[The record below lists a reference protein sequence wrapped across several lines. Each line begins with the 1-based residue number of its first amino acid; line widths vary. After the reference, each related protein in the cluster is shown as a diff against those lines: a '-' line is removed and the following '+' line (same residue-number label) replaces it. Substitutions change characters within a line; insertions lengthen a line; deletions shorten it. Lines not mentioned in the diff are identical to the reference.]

1 MLAMLYRPNFC
12 CNCGEKIERANWP
25 LLASR
30 RFCELCE
37 TEKKEHD
44 YFTRAAMVLC
54 IVSGLFGVSAF
65 VLGSKEN
72 TAGGPAGNTA
82 SARSQK
88 PPVGKDANS
97 QAGNSNTI
105 DENLSKS
112 PNPGSPEAIPAS
124 RSLSN
129 RSSDTP
135 SADPVFYC
143 GAITKKGTPCTR
155 RVKTKGAFCW
165 QHAGTSAS
173 RGNDRPAGASL
184 RAK

>member
-1 MLAMLYRPNFC
+1 MLYRPNFC

-37 TEKKEHD
+37 TEKKEQD
-44 YFTRAAMVLC
+44 YLTRAAMVLC
-54 IVSGLFGVSAF
+54 ILSGLFGVSAF

-72 TAGGPAGNTA
+72 TAAGPTGNTA
-82 SARSQK
+82 TARLQK
-88 PPVGKDANS
+88 PLVGKDANS
-97 QAGNSNTI
+97 QAGNSKAI
-105 DENLSKS
+105 EENLSKG
-112 PNPGSPEAIPAS
+112 PDPGPPEATLTSRTLSIRSSVPAS
-124 RSLSN
+124 V
-129 RSSDTP
+129 
-135 SADPVFYC
+135 DPVYYC

-165 QHAGTSAS
+165 QHAGTNAS
-173 RGNDRPAGASL
+173 RGNDRPTGASL